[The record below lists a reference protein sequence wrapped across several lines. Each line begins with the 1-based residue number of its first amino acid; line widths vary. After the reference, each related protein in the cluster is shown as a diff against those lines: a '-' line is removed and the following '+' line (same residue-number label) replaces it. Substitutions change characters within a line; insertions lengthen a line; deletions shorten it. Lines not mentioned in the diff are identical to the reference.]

1 MDCTLWDALSVE
13 FINNYN
19 QRTETGPAVLIIK
32 HARVKDPQ
40 GLPVIHTVDYMFTN
54 YICPYRLYYPNP
66 VIIHSI
72 SGVYPVQLTNVWDGT
87 KLLFDPAIPEI
98 SAFAQRFGL
107 SHPLLPVLSYCH

>member
-40 GLPVIHTVDYMFTN
+40 GLAVSHTVDYMFTN
-54 YICPYRLYYPNP
+54 
-66 VIIHSI
+66 
-72 SGVYPVQLTNVWDGT
+72 
-87 KLLFDPAIPEI
+87 
-98 SAFAQRFGL
+98 
-107 SHPLLPVLSYCH
+107 